1 MNRTIKYF
9 LGVLISIIGLYY
21 AFRQVNFWELWISI
35 KNVNMILI
43 ILAVFILVL
52 SNVIRAWRWQ
62 ILVKPIKDVS
72 FDPAFSSIM
81 IGYFGNSVLPFRMGE
96 FLRAYVVADKTSLT
110 ASTAFGTIVIERILD
125 FVGLSAVMLLI
136 MTVYPLKS
144 IGGSIII
151 IGVIVLSFIAF
162 IFILLFGGLKSTLL
176 VKIEKSSLLKMGL
189 LRKILLFLKNFLD
202 GATTIRATN
211 KLGIILSYTLIIW
224 IMYYCSTYLATI
236 ATGIELE
243 WFGFGVLLIS
253 TTLAISVPAAPGYVG
268 TYHAA
273 AVYIL
278 TNLFDVGRIDAQAA
292 AIILHAVG
300 TIPMVI
306 IGAGYFLN
314 SSVNFKDIKDQELS
328 QNEEI

>member
-1 MNRTIKYF
+1 M
-9 LGVLISIIGLYY
+9 
-21 AFRQVNFWELWISI
+21 
-35 KNVNMILI
+35 I
-43 ILAVFILVL
+43 ILAIVILLL

-72 FDPAFSSIM
+72 FEPAFSSIM

-125 FVGLSAVMLLI
+125 FIGLSAVIILI

-151 IGVIVLSFIAF
+151 GVIVFSLTAF
-162 IFILLFGGLKSTLL
+162 IFIYSFGGFKSTLL
-176 VKIEKSSLLKMGL
+176 VKNEKSSLLRTGV
-189 LRKILLFLKNFLD
+189 LRKILLFIKDILD

-211 KLGIILSYTLIIW
+211 KLGIIFLYTLIIW

-236 ATGIELE
+236 ATGIKLE

-268 TYHAA
+268 TYHAS

-278 TNLFDVGRIDAQAA
+278 TNLFDVGRIDAQAT
-292 AIILHAVG
+292 AIMLHAVG
-300 TIPMVI
+300 TIPIAI

-314 SSVNFKDIKDQELS
+314 SSVNFKDIKDQGS
-328 QNEEI
+328 RIITK

>member
-1 MNRTIKYF
+1 MNRSIKF
-9 LGVLISIIGLYY
+9 ILGVLISIIGLYY
-21 AFRQVNFWELWISI
+21 AFRQINFWELWVSI
-35 KNVNMILI
+35 KNVNFVLI
-43 ILAVFILVL
+43 ILAIFILLL

-62 ILVKPIKDVS
+62 ILVKPINDVS
-72 FDPAFSSIM
+72 FEPAFSSIM

-125 FVGLSAVMLLI
+125 FIGLSAVILLI
-136 MTVYPLKS
+136 MTVYPLKT
-144 IGGSIII
+144 IGGSIIF
-151 IGVIVLSFIAF
+151 GVIVLSLTAF
-162 IFILLFGGLKSTLL
+162 IFIYLFGGVKSTLL
-176 VKIEKSSLLKMGL
+176 VKIEKSSLLQFGL
-189 LRKILLFLKNFLD
+189 LRKILLFIKNILD

-211 KLGIILSYTLIIW
+211 KLGIILLYTLIIW

-253 TTLAISVPAAPGYVG
+253 TTLAISIPAAPGYVG

-278 TNLFDVGRIDAQAA
+278 TNLFNVGRLDAQAA

-300 TIPMVI
+300 TIPIVI

-314 SSVNFKDIKDQELS
+314 SSVNFKDIKDQGLL

>member
-1 MNRTIKYF
+1 VNRSIKF
-9 LGVLISIIGLYY
+9 ILGVLISIIGLYY
-21 AFRQVNFWELWISI
+21 AFRQINFWELWVSL
-35 KNVNMILI
+35 KNVNFVLITIAIVIL
-43 ILAVFILVL
+43 LL

-62 ILVKPIKDVS
+62 ILVKPINDVS
-72 FDPAFSSIM
+72 FEPAFSSIM

-96 FLRAYVVADKTSLT
+96 LLRAYVLADKTSLT

-125 FVGLSAVMLLI
+125 FIGLSAVILLI
-136 MTVYPLKS
+136 MTVYPLKT
-144 IGGSIII
+144 IGGSII
-151 IGVIVLSFIAF
+151 IGVIVLSLTAF
-162 IFILLFGGLKSTLL
+162 IFIFLFSGFKSTLL
-176 VKIEKSSLLKMGL
+176 VKIEKLSLLRFGL
-189 LRKILLFLKNFLD
+189 LRKILLFIKNILD

-211 KLGIILSYTLIIW
+211 KLGIILLYTLIIW

-253 TTLAISVPAAPGYVG
+253 TTLAISIPAAPGYVG

-278 TNLFDVGRIDAQAA
+278 TNLFNVGRLDAQAA

-300 TIPMVI
+300 TIPIVI

-314 SSVNFKDIKDQELS
+314 SSVNFNNINDQGLL

>member
-1 MNRTIKYF
+1 MNRSIKF
-9 LGVLISIIGLYY
+9 ILGVLISIIGLYY
-21 AFRQVNFWELWISI
+21 AFRQINFWELWVSL
-35 KNVNMILI
+35 KNVNFVLITIAIVIL
-43 ILAVFILVL
+43 LL

-62 ILVKPIKDVS
+62 ILVKPINDVS
-72 FDPAFSSIM
+72 FEPAFSSIM

-125 FVGLSAVMLLI
+125 FIGLSAVILLI

-151 IGVIVLSFIAF
+151 GVIVLSLTAF
-162 IFILLFGGLKSTLL
+162 IFIFLFSGFKSTLL
-176 VKIEKSSLLKMGL
+176 VKIEKLSLLRFGL
-189 LRKILLFLKNFLD
+189 LRKILLFIKNILD

-211 KLGIILSYTLIIW
+211 KLGIILLYTLIIW

-243 WFGFGVLLIS
+243 WFEFGVLLIS
-253 TTLAISVPAAPGYVG
+253 TTLAISIPAAPGYVG

-278 TNLFDVGRIDAQAA
+278 TNLFNVDRLDAQAA

-300 TIPMVI
+300 TIPIVI
-306 IGAGYFLN
+306 IGAGYFIN
-314 SSVNFKDIKDQELS
+314 NSVNFKDIKDQGLS

>member
-1 MNRTIKYF
+1 MNRIIKF
-9 LGVLISIIGLYY
+9 ILGVLISVIGLYY
-21 AFRQVNFWELWISI
+21 AFRQINFWELWISI
-35 KNVNMILI
+35 KNVN
-43 ILAVFILVL
+43 FILVILAIVILLL

-72 FDPAFSSIM
+72 FEPAFSSIM

-96 FLRAYVVADKTSLT
+96 FLRAFVVADKTSLT

-125 FVGLSAVMLLI
+125 FIGLSTVILLI
-136 MTVYPLKS
+136 MTVYPLAS
-144 IGGSIII
+144 VGGSII
-151 IGVIVLSFIAF
+151 IGVIVLSLTAF
-162 IFILLFGGLKSTLL
+162 IFFFLFGGFKSSLL
-176 VKIEKSSLLKMGL
+176 VKIEKSSLLRIGL
-189 LRKILLFLKNFLD
+189 LHKILLFIKNFLD

-211 KLGIILSYTLIIW
+211 KLGIILLYTLIIW

-253 TTLAISVPAAPGYVG
+253 TTLAISIPAAPGYVG

-278 TNLFDVGRIDAQAA
+278 TNLFDVGRSNAQAA

-300 TIPMVI
+300 TIPIVI

-314 SSVNFKDIKDQELS
+314 SSLNFKDIKDQGLS

>member
-9 LGVLISIIGLYY
+9 LGVLISVIGLYY

-35 KNVNMILI
+35 KNVNIILI

-96 FLRAYVVADKTSLT
+96 FLRAYVVADKTSLS

-125 FVGLSAVMLLI
+125 FVGLSAVILLI

-151 IGVIVLSFIAF
+151 GVIVLSLTAF
-162 IFILLFGGLKSTLL
+162 IFIFLFGGVKSTFL
-176 VKIEKSSLLKMGL
+176 VKIEKSSLLKMGI
-189 LRKILLFLKNFLD
+189 LRKMLLFLKNFLD

-211 KLGIILSYTLIIW
+211 KLGVILLYTLIIW

-273 AVYIL
+273 VVYIL
-278 TNLFDVGRIDAQAA
+278 NNLFDFGRIDAQAA

-300 TIPMVI
+300 TIPIVI

-314 SSVNFKDIKDQELS
+314 SSVNFKDIKDQGLS

>member
-1 MNRTIKYF
+1 MNRPIKF
-9 LGVLISIIGLYY
+9 ILGVLISVIGLYY
-21 AFRQVNFWELWISI
+21 AFRQINFWELWVSL
-35 KNVNMILI
+35 KNVNFFLITIAIVIL
-43 ILAVFILVL
+43 LL

-72 FDPAFSSIM
+72 FEPAFSSIM

-96 FLRAYVVADKTSLT
+96 FLRAFVVADKTSLT

-125 FVGLSAVMLLI
+125 FIGLSTVILLI
-136 MTVYPLKS
+136 MTVYPLAS
-144 IGGSIII
+144 VGGSII
-151 IGVIVLSFIAF
+151 IGVIVLSLTAF
-162 IFILLFGGLKSTLL
+162 IFFFLFGGFKSSLL
-176 VKIEKSSLLKMGL
+176 VKIEKLSLLRIGL
-189 LRKILLFLKNFLD
+189 LHKILLFIKNFLD

-211 KLGIILSYTLIIW
+211 KLGIILLYTLIIW

-253 TTLAISVPAAPGYVG
+253 TTLAISIPAAPGYVG

-278 TNLFDVGRIDAQAA
+278 TNLFNVGRLDAQAA

-300 TIPMVI
+300 TIPIVI

-314 SSVNFKDIKDQELS
+314 SSVNFKNINDQGLL

>member
-1 MNRTIKYF
+1 MNRIIKF
-9 LGVLISIIGLYY
+9 ILGVLISVIGLYY
-21 AFRQVNFWELWISI
+21 AFRQINFWELWISI
-35 KNVNMILI
+35 KNVN
-43 ILAVFILVL
+43 FILVILAIVILLL

-72 FDPAFSSIM
+72 FEPAFSSIM

-125 FVGLSAVMLLI
+125 FIGLSAVILLI
-136 MTVYPLKS
+136 MTVYPLKT
-144 IGGSIII
+144 IGGSII
-151 IGVIVLSFIAF
+151 IGVIVLSLTAF
-162 IFILLFGGLKSTLL
+162 IFIFLFSGFKSTLL
-176 VKIEKSSLLKMGL
+176 VKIEKLSLLRFGL
-189 LRKILLFLKNFLD
+189 LRKILLFIKNILD

-211 KLGIILSYTLIIW
+211 KLGIILLYTLIIW

-243 WFGFGVLLIS
+243 WFGFGILLIS
-253 TTLAISVPAAPGYVG
+253 TTLAISIPAAPGYVG

-278 TNLFDVGRIDAQAA
+278 TNLFNVGRLDAQAA

-300 TIPMVI
+300 TIPIVI

-314 SSVNFKDIKDQELS
+314 SSVNFKNINDQGLL

>member
-1 MNRTIKYF
+1 MNRIIKF
-9 LGVLISIIGLYY
+9 ILGVLISVIGLYY
-21 AFRQVNFWELWISI
+21 AFRQINFWELWIII
-35 KNVNMILI
+35 KNVN
-43 ILAVFILVL
+43 FILVILAIVILLL
-52 SNVIRAWRWQ
+52 SNIIRAWRWQ
-62 ILVKPIKDVS
+62 ILVKPIKYVS
-72 FDPAFSSIM
+72 FEPAFSSIM

-96 FLRAYVVADKTSLT
+96 FLRAFIVADKTSLT

-125 FVGLSAVMLLI
+125 FIGLSIVILLI
-136 MTVYPLKS
+136 MTVYPLTS
-144 IGGSIII
+144 VGGSII
-151 IGVIVLSFIAF
+151 IGVIVLSLTAF
-162 IFILLFGGLKSTLL
+162 IFFFLFGGFKSSLL
-176 VKIEKSSLLKMGL
+176 VKIEKLSLLRIGL
-189 LRKILLFLKNFLD
+189 LHKILLFIKNFLD

-211 KLGIILSYTLIIW
+211 KLGIILLYTLIIW

-236 ATGIELE
+236 AIGIELE

-253 TTLAISVPAAPGYVG
+253 TTLAISIPAAPGYVG

-278 TNLFDVGRIDAQAA
+278 TNLFDVGRSNAQAA

-300 TIPMVI
+300 TIPIVI

-314 SSVNFKDIKDQELS
+314 SSVNFKDIKDQGLS

>member
-1 MNRTIKYF
+1 MNRIIKF
-9 LGVLISIIGLYY
+9 ILGVLISVIGLYY
-21 AFRQVNFWELWISI
+21 AFRQINFWELWISI
-35 KNVNMILI
+35 KNVN
-43 ILAVFILVL
+43 FILVILAIVILLL

-72 FDPAFSSIM
+72 FEPAFSSIM

-96 FLRAYVVADKTSLT
+96 FLRAFVVADKTSLT

-125 FVGLSAVMLLI
+125 FIGLSIVILLI
-136 MTVYPLKS
+136 MTVYPLTS
-144 IGGSIII
+144 VGGSII
-151 IGVIVLSFIAF
+151 IGVIVLSLTSF
-162 IFILLFGGLKSTLL
+162 IFFFLFGGFKSSLL
-176 VKIEKSSLLKMGL
+176 VKIEKLSLLRIGL
-189 LRKILLFLKNFLD
+189 LHKILLFIKNFLD

-211 KLGIILSYTLIIW
+211 KLGIILLYTLIIW

-236 ATGIELE
+236 AIGIELE

-253 TTLAISVPAAPGYVG
+253 TTLAISIPAAPGYIG

-278 TNLFDVGRIDAQAA
+278 TNLFDVGRSNAQAA

-300 TIPMVI
+300 TIPIVI

-314 SSVNFKDIKDQELS
+314 SSVNFKDIKDQGLS

>member
-1 MNRTIKYF
+1 VNRIIKF
-9 LGVLISIIGLYY
+9 ILGVLISVIGLYY
-21 AFRQVNFWELWISI
+21 AFRQINFWELWISI
-35 KNVNMILI
+35 KNVN
-43 ILAVFILVL
+43 FILVILAIVILLL

-72 FDPAFSSIM
+72 FEPAFSSIM

-96 FLRAYVVADKTSLT
+96 FLRAFVVADKTSLT

-125 FVGLSAVMLLI
+125 FIGLSIVILLI
-136 MTVYPLKS
+136 MTVYPLTS
-144 IGGSIII
+144 VGGSII
-151 IGVIVLSFIAF
+151 IGVIVLSLTAF
-162 IFILLFGGLKSTLL
+162 IFFFLFGGFKSSLL
-176 VKIEKSSLLKMGL
+176 VKIEKSSLLRIGL
-189 LRKILLFLKNFLD
+189 LHKILLFIKNFLD

-211 KLGIILSYTLIIW
+211 KLGIILLYTLIIW

-278 TNLFDVGRIDAQAA
+278 TNLFDVGRSNAQAA

-300 TIPMVI
+300 TIPIVI

-314 SSVNFKDIKDQELS
+314 SSVNFKDIKDQGLS

>member
-1 MNRTIKYF
+1 VNRIIKF
-9 LGVLISIIGLYY
+9 ILGVLISVIGLYY
-21 AFRQVNFWELWISI
+21 AFRQINFWELWIII
-35 KNVNMILI
+35 KNVN
-43 ILAVFILVL
+43 FILVILAIVILLL
-52 SNVIRAWRWQ
+52 SNIIRVWRWQ
-62 ILVKPIKDVS
+62 ILVKPIKYVS
-72 FDPAFSSIM
+72 FEPAFSSIM

-96 FLRAYVVADKTSLT
+96 FLRAFVVADKTSLT

-125 FVGLSAVMLLI
+125 FIGLSIVILLI
-136 MTVYPLKS
+136 MTVYPLTS
-144 IGGSIII
+144 VGGSIII
-151 IGVIVLSFIAF
+151 GVIGLSLTAF
-162 IFILLFGGLKSTLL
+162 IFFFLFGEFKSSLL
-176 VKIEKSSLLKMGL
+176 VKIEKSSLLRIGL
-189 LRKILLFLKNFLD
+189 LHKILLFTKNFLD

-211 KLGIILSYTLIIW
+211 KLGIILLYTLIIW

-253 TTLAISVPAAPGYVG
+253 TTLAISIPAAPGYVG

-273 AVYIL
+273 SVYIL

-300 TIPMVI
+300 TIPIVI

-314 SSVNFKDIKDQELS
+314 NSVNFKDIKDQGLS

>member
-1 MNRTIKYF
+1 VNRTIKYF
-9 LGVLISIIGLYY
+9 LGVLISVIGLYY
-21 AFRQVNFWELWISI
+21 SFRQVNFWELWISI
-35 KNVNMILI
+35 KNVNIILI

-96 FLRAYVVADKTSLT
+96 FLRAYVVANKTSLT

-125 FVGLSAVMLLI
+125 FVGLSAVILLI

-151 IGVIVLSFIAF
+151 GVIVLSLTAF
-162 IFILLFGGLKSTLL
+162 IFIFLFGGVKSTLL
-176 VKIEKSSLLKMGL
+176 VKIEKSSLLRIGL
-189 LRKILLFLKNFLD
+189 LRKILLFIKNFLD

-211 KLGIILSYTLIIW
+211 KLGIILLYTLIIW

-300 TIPMVI
+300 TIPIMI

-314 SSVNFKDIKDQELS
+314 GSVNFKDIKDQGLS

>member
-1 MNRTIKYF
+1 VNRIIKF
-9 LGVLISIIGLYY
+9 ILGVLISVIGLYY
-21 AFRQVNFWELWISI
+21 AFRQINFWELWIII
-35 KNVNMILI
+35 KNVN
-43 ILAVFILVL
+43 FILVILAIVILLL

-72 FDPAFSSIM
+72 FEPAFSSIM

-96 FLRAYVVADKTSLT
+96 FLRAFVVADKTSLT

-125 FVGLSAVMLLI
+125 FIGLSIVILLI
-136 MTVYPLKS
+136 MTVYPLTS
-144 IGGSIII
+144 VGGSII
-151 IGVIVLSFIAF
+151 IGVIVLSLTAF
-162 IFILLFGGLKSTLL
+162 IFFFLFGGFKTSLL
-176 VKIEKSSLLKMGL
+176 VKIEKSSLLRIGL
-189 LRKILLFLKNFLD
+189 LHKILLFIKNFLD

-211 KLGIILSYTLIIW
+211 KLGIILLYTLIIW

-278 TNLFDVGRIDAQAA
+278 TNLFDVGRVDAQAA

-300 TIPMVI
+300 IIPIVI

-314 SSVNFKDIKDQELS
+314 NSVNFKDIKDQELS

>member
-1 MNRTIKYF
+1 VNRSIKF
-9 LGVLISIIGLYY
+9 ILGFLISVIGLYY
-21 AFRQVNFWELWISI
+21 AFRQINFWELWVSI
-35 KNVNMILI
+35 KNVNFVLI
-43 ILAVFILVL
+43 VLAVVIQLL

-62 ILVKPIKDVS
+62 ILAKPIKDVS
-72 FDPAFSSIM
+72 FEPAFSSIM

-96 FLRAYVVADKTSLT
+96 FLRAYVVADKISLT

-125 FVGLSAVMLLI
+125 FIGLSAVILLI
-136 MTVYPLKS
+136 MTVYPLKT
-144 IGGSIII
+144 IGGSII
-151 IGVIVLSFIAF
+151 IGVIVLSLTAF
-162 IFILLFGGLKSTLL
+162 IFIFLFSGFKSTLL
-176 VKIEKSSLLKMGL
+176 VKIEKLSLLRFGL
-189 LRKILLFLKNFLD
+189 LRKILLFIKNILD

-211 KLGIILSYTLIIW
+211 KLGIILLYTLIIW

-253 TTLAISVPAAPGYVG
+253 TTLAISIPAAPGYVG

-278 TNLFDVGRIDAQAA
+278 TNLFNVGRLDAQAA

-300 TIPMVI
+300 TIPIVI

-314 SSVNFKDIKDQELS
+314 SSVNFKNINDQGLL

>member
-1 MNRTIKYF
+1 MNRIIKF
-9 LGVLISIIGLYY
+9 ILGVLISVIGLYY
-21 AFRQVNFWELWISI
+21 AFRQINFWELWISI
-35 KNVNMILI
+35 KNVN
-43 ILAVFILVL
+43 FILVILAIVILLL

-72 FDPAFSSIM
+72 FEPAFSSIM

-96 FLRAYVVADKTSLT
+96 FLRAFVVADKTSLT

-125 FVGLSAVMLLI
+125 FIGLSTVILLI
-136 MTVYPLKS
+136 MTVYPLAS
-144 IGGSIII
+144 VGGSIII
-151 IGVIVLSFIAF
+151 GVIGLSLTAF
-162 IFILLFGGLKSTLL
+162 IFIFLFGGFKSSLL
-176 VKIEKSSLLKMGL
+176 VKIEKSSLLRIGL
-189 LRKILLFLKNFLD
+189 LHKILPFIKNFLD

-211 KLGIILSYTLIIW
+211 KLGIILLYTLIIW

-253 TTLAISVPAAPGYVG
+253 TTLAISIPAAPGYVG

-278 TNLFDVGRIDAQAA
+278 TNLFDVGRSNAQAA

-300 TIPMVI
+300 TIPIVI

-314 SSVNFKDIKDQELS
+314 SSLNFKDIKDQGLS

>member
-1 MNRTIKYF
+1 VNRIIKF
-9 LGVLISIIGLYY
+9 ILGVLISVIGLYY
-21 AFRQVNFWELWISI
+21 AFRQINFWELWISI
-35 KNVNMILI
+35 KNVN
-43 ILAVFILVL
+43 FILVILAIVILLL

-72 FDPAFSSIM
+72 FEPAFSSIM

-96 FLRAYVVADKTSLT
+96 FLRAFVVADKTSLT

-125 FVGLSAVMLLI
+125 FIGLSIVILLI
-136 MTVYPLKS
+136 MTVYPLTS
-144 IGGSIII
+144 VGGSII
-151 IGVIVLSFIAF
+151 IGVIVLSLTAF
-162 IFILLFGGLKSTLL
+162 IFFFLFGGFKSSLL
-176 VKIEKSSLLKMGL
+176 VKIEKSSLLRIGL
-189 LRKILLFLKNFLD
+189 LHKILLFIKNFLD

-211 KLGIILSYTLIIW
+211 KLGIILLYTLIIW

-253 TTLAISVPAAPGYVG
+253 TTLAISIPAAPGYVG

-278 TNLFDVGRIDAQAA
+278 TNLFDVGRSNAQAA

-300 TIPMVI
+300 TIPIVI

-314 SSVNFKDIKDQELS
+314 SSVNFKDIKDQGLS

>member
-1 MNRTIKYF
+1 VNRIIKF
-9 LGVLISIIGLYY
+9 ILGVLISVIGLYY
-21 AFRQVNFWELWISI
+21 AFRQINFWELWIII
-35 KNVNMILI
+35 KNVN
-43 ILAVFILVL
+43 FILVILAIVILLL

-72 FDPAFSSIM
+72 FEPAFSSIM

-96 FLRAYVVADKTSLT
+96 FLRAFVVADKTSLT

-125 FVGLSAVMLLI
+125 FIGLSIVILLI
-136 MTVYPLKS
+136 MTVYPLTS
-144 IGGSIII
+144 VGGSII
-151 IGVIVLSFIAF
+151 IGVIVLSLTAF
-162 IFILLFGGLKSTLL
+162 IFFFLFGGFKSSLL
-176 VKIEKSSLLKMGL
+176 VKIEKLSLLRIGL
-189 LRKILLFLKNFLD
+189 LHKILLFIKNFLD

-211 KLGIILSYTLIIW
+211 KLGIILLYTLIIW

-236 ATGIELE
+236 AIGIELE

-253 TTLAISVPAAPGYVG
+253 TTLAISIPAAPGYVG

-278 TNLFDVGRIDAQAA
+278 TNLFDVGRSNAQAA

-300 TIPMVI
+300 TIPIVI

-314 SSVNFKDIKDQELS
+314 SSVNFKDIKDQGLS

>member
-1 MNRTIKYF
+1 MNRSIKF
-9 LGVLISIIGLYY
+9 ILGFLISVIGLYY
-21 AFRQVNFWELWISI
+21 AFRQINFWELWVSI
-35 KNVNMILI
+35 KNVNFVLI
-43 ILAVFILVL
+43 VLAVVIQLL

-62 ILVKPIKDVS
+62 ILAKPIKDVS
-72 FDPAFSSIM
+72 FEPAFSSIM

-125 FVGLSAVMLLI
+125 FIGLSAVILLI
-136 MTVYPLKS
+136 MTVYPLKT
-144 IGGSIII
+144 IGGSIIF
-151 IGVIVLSFIAF
+151 GVIVLSLTAF
-162 IFILLFGGLKSTLL
+162 IFIYLFGGLKSTLL
-176 VKIEKSSLLKMGL
+176 VKIEKSSLLQFGL
-189 LRKILLFLKNFLD
+189 LRKILLFIKNILD

-211 KLGIILSYTLIIW
+211 KLGIILLYTLIIW

-243 WFGFGVLLIS
+243 WFEIGVLLIS
-253 TTLAISVPAAPGYVG
+253 TTLAISIPAAPGYVG

-278 TNLFDVGRIDAQAA
+278 TNLFNVDRLDAQAA

-300 TIPMVI
+300 TIPIVI
-306 IGAGYFLN
+306 IGAGYFIN
-314 SSVNFKDIKDQELS
+314 SSVNFKDIKDQGLS

>member
-1 MNRTIKYF
+1 MNRSIKF
-9 LGVLISIIGLYY
+9 ILGVLISIIGLYY
-21 AFRQVNFWELWISI
+21 AFRQINFWELWVSL
-35 KNVNMILI
+35 KNVNFVLITIAIVIL
-43 ILAVFILVL
+43 LL

-62 ILVKPIKDVS
+62 ILVKPINDVS
-72 FDPAFSSIM
+72 FEPAFSSIM

-125 FVGLSAVMLLI
+125 FIGLSAVILLI
-136 MTVYPLKS
+136 MTVYPLKT
-144 IGGSIII
+144 IGGSII
-151 IGVIVLSFIAF
+151 IGVIVLSLTAF
-162 IFILLFGGLKSTLL
+162 IFIFLFSGFKSTLL
-176 VKIEKSSLLKMGL
+176 VKIEKLSLLRFGL
-189 LRKILLFLKNFLD
+189 LRKILLFIKNILD

-211 KLGIILSYTLIIW
+211 KLGIILLYTLIIW

-243 WFGFGVLLIS
+243 WFEIGVLLIS
-253 TTLAISVPAAPGYVG
+253 TTLAISIPAAPGYVG

-278 TNLFDVGRIDAQAA
+278 TNLFNVDRLDAQAA

-300 TIPMVI
+300 TIPIVI
-306 IGAGYFLN
+306 IGAGYFIN
-314 SSVNFKDIKDQELS
+314 NSVNFKDIKDQGLS

>member
-9 LGVLISIIGLYY
+9 LGVLISVIGLYY

-35 KNVNMILI
+35 KNVNIILI
-43 ILAVFILVL
+43 LLAVFILVL

-110 ASTAFGTIVIERILD
+110 ASTAFGTIVVERILD
-125 FVGLSAVMLLI
+125 FVGLSALILLI

-144 IGGSIII
+144 IGGFII
-151 IGVIVLSFIAF
+151 IGVIVLSLTAF
-162 IFILLFGGLKSTLL
+162 IFILLFGGFKSTLL
-176 VKIEKSSLLKMGL
+176 VKIKKSSLLKMGL

-211 KLGIILSYTLIIW
+211 KLGIILLYTLIIW

-300 TIPMVI
+300 TIPIVI
-306 IGAGYFLN
+306 IGAWYFLN
-314 SSVNFKDIKDQELS
+314 SSVNIKDIKDQGLS

>member
-1 MNRTIKYF
+1 MNRSIKF
-9 LGVLISIIGLYY
+9 ILGVLISVIGLYY
-21 AFRQVNFWELWISI
+21 AFRQINFWELWISI
-35 KNVNMILI
+35 KNVDFVLT
-43 ILAVFILVL
+43 ILAIVILLL

-72 FDPAFSSIM
+72 FEPAFSSIM

-125 FVGLSAVMLLI
+125 FIGLSAVILLI
-136 MTVYPLKS
+136 MTVYPLKT
-144 IGGSIII
+144 IGGSII
-151 IGVIVLSFIAF
+151 IGVIVLSLTAF
-162 IFILLFGGLKSTLL
+162 IFIFLFSGFKSTLL
-176 VKIEKSSLLKMGL
+176 VKIEKLSLLRFGL
-189 LRKILLFLKNFLD
+189 LRKILLFIKNILD

-211 KLGIILSYTLIIW
+211 KLGIILLYTLIIW

-253 TTLAISVPAAPGYVG
+253 TTLAISIPAAPGYVG

-278 TNLFDVGRIDAQAA
+278 TNLFNVGRLDAQAA
-292 AIILHAVG
+292 AITLHAVG
-300 TIPMVI
+300 TIPIVI

-314 SSVNFKDIKDQELS
+314 SSVNFKNINDQGLL

>member
-1 MNRTIKYF
+1 VNRIIKF
-9 LGVLISIIGLYY
+9 ILGVLISVIGLYY
-21 AFRQVNFWELWISI
+21 AFRQINFWELWIII
-35 KNVNMILI
+35 KNVN
-43 ILAVFILVL
+43 FILVILAIVILLL
-52 SNVIRAWRWQ
+52 SNIIRAWRWQ

-72 FDPAFSSIM
+72 FEPAFSSIM

-96 FLRAYVVADKTSLT
+96 FLRAFVVADKTSLT

-125 FVGLSAVMLLI
+125 FIGLSIVILLI
-136 MTVYPLKS
+136 MTVYPLTS
-144 IGGSIII
+144 VGGSII
-151 IGVIVLSFIAF
+151 IGVIVLSLTAF
-162 IFILLFGGLKSTLL
+162 IFFFLFGGFKSSLL
-176 VKIEKSSLLKMGL
+176 VKIEKLSLLRIGL
-189 LRKILLFLKNFLD
+189 LHKILLFIKNFLD

-211 KLGIILSYTLIIW
+211 KLGIILLYTLIIW
-224 IMYYCSTYLATI
+224 IMYYCSTFLATI
-236 ATGIELE
+236 AIGIELE

-300 TIPMVI
+300 TIPIVI

-314 SSVNFKDIKDQELS
+314 NSVNFKDIKDQGLL

>member
-1 MNRTIKYF
+1 VNRTIKYF
-9 LGVLISIIGLYY
+9 LGVFISVTGLYY

-35 KNVNMILI
+35 KNVNIILI
-43 ILAVFILVL
+43 LLAVFILVL

-110 ASTAFGTIVIERILD
+110 ASTAFGTIVIERMLD
-125 FVGLSAVMLLI
+125 FVGLSVVMLLI
-136 MTVYPLKS
+136 MTVYPLES
-144 IGGSIII
+144 IGGSII
-151 IGVIVLSFIAF
+151 IGVIVLSLTAF
-162 IFILLFGGLKSTLL
+162 IFILLFGGSKSTLL

-189 LRKILLFLKNFLD
+189 LRKILLLLKNFLD

-211 KLGIILSYTLIIW
+211 KLGVLLYTLIIW

-300 TIPMVI
+300 TIPIVI

-314 SSVNFKDIKDQELS
+314 SSVNFKDIKDQGLS

>member
-1 MNRTIKYF
+1 VNRIIKF
-9 LGVLISIIGLYY
+9 ILGVLISVIGLYY
-21 AFRQVNFWELWISI
+21 AFRQINFWELWIII
-35 KNVNMILI
+35 KNVN
-43 ILAVFILVL
+43 FILVILAIVILLL
-52 SNVIRAWRWQ
+52 SNIIRAWRWQ
-62 ILVKPIKDVS
+62 ILVKPIKYVS
-72 FDPAFSSIM
+72 FEPAFSSIM

-96 FLRAYVVADKTSLT
+96 FLRAFVVADKTSLT

-125 FVGLSAVMLLI
+125 FIGLSTVILLI
-136 MTVYPLKS
+136 MTVYPLAS
-144 IGGSIII
+144 IGGSII
-151 IGVIVLSFIAF
+151 IGVIVLSLTAF
-162 IFILLFGGLKSTLL
+162 IFIFLFGGFKSTLL

-189 LRKILLFLKNFLD
+189 FRKVLLFLMNFLD

-211 KLGIILSYTLIIW
+211 KLGVILLYTLIIW

-278 TNLFDVGRIDAQAA
+278 TNLFDVGRVDAQAA

-300 TIPMVI
+300 TIPIVI

>member
-9 LGVLISIIGLYY
+9 LGVLISVIGLYY

-35 KNVNMILI
+35 KNVNIILI
-43 ILAVFILVL
+43 LLAVFILVL

-110 ASTAFGTIVIERILD
+110 ASTAFGTIVVERILD
-125 FVGLSAVMLLI
+125 FVGLSALILLI

-144 IGGSIII
+144 IGGFII
-151 IGVIVLSFIAF
+151 IGVIVLSLTAF
-162 IFILLFGGLKSTLL
+162 IFILLFGGFKSTLL
-176 VKIEKSSLLKMGL
+176 VKIKKSSLLKMGL

-202 GATTIRATN
+202 GATTIRATK
-211 KLGIILSYTLIIW
+211 KLGVILLYTLVIW

-253 TTLAISVPAAPGYVG
+253 TTLAISVPAAPGYIG

-300 TIPMVI
+300 TIPIVI
-306 IGAGYFLN
+306 IGAWYFLN
-314 SSVNFKDIKDQELS
+314 SSVNIKDINDQGLS

>member
-1 MNRTIKYF
+1 MNRIIKF
-9 LGVLISIIGLYY
+9 ILGVLISVIGLYY
-21 AFRQVNFWELWISI
+21 AFRQINFWELWIII
-35 KNVNMILI
+35 KNVN
-43 ILAVFILVL
+43 FILVILAIVILLL
-52 SNVIRAWRWQ
+52 SNIIRAWRWQ
-62 ILVKPIKDVS
+62 ILVKPIKYVS
-72 FDPAFSSIM
+72 FEPAFSSIM

-96 FLRAYVVADKTSLT
+96 FLRAFVVADKTSLT

-125 FVGLSAVMLLI
+125 FIGLSIVILLI
-136 MTVYPLKS
+136 MTVYPLTS
-144 IGGSIII
+144 VGGSII
-151 IGVIVLSFIAF
+151 IGVIVLSLTSF
-162 IFILLFGGLKSTLL
+162 IFFFLFGGFKSSLL
-176 VKIEKSSLLKMGL
+176 VKIEKSSLLRIGL
-189 LRKILLFLKNFLD
+189 LHKLLPFIKNFLD

-211 KLGIILSYTLIIW
+211 KLGIILLYTLIIW

-300 TIPMVI
+300 TIPIVI

-314 SSVNFKDIKDQELS
+314 SSVNFKDIKDQGLS

>member
-1 MNRTIKYF
+1 MNRSIKF
-9 LGVLISIIGLYY
+9 ILGVLISIIGLYY
-21 AFRQVNFWELWISI
+21 AFRQINFWELWVSL
-35 KNVNMILI
+35 KNVNFVLITIAIVIL
-43 ILAVFILVL
+43 LL

-72 FDPAFSSIM
+72 FEPAFSSIM

-125 FVGLSAVMLLI
+125 FIGLSAVILLI

-151 IGVIVLSFIAF
+151 GVIVLSLTAF
-162 IFILLFGGLKSTLL
+162 IFIFLFSGFKSTLL
-176 VKIEKSSLLKMGL
+176 VKIEKLSLLRFGL
-189 LRKILLFLKNFLD
+189 LRKILLFIKNILD

-211 KLGIILSYTLIIW
+211 KLGIILLYTLIIW

-253 TTLAISVPAAPGYVG
+253 TTLAISIPAAPGYVG

-278 TNLFDVGRIDAQAA
+278 TNLFNVGRLDAQAA

-300 TIPMVI
+300 TIPIVI

-314 SSVNFKDIKDQELS
+314 SSVNFKNINDQGLL

>member
-1 MNRTIKYF
+1 MNRIIKF
-9 LGVLISIIGLYY
+9 ILGVLISVIGLYY
-21 AFRQVNFWELWISI
+21 AFRQINFWELWIII
-35 KNVNMILI
+35 KNVN
-43 ILAVFILVL
+43 FILVILAIVILLL

-96 FLRAYVVADKTSLT
+96 FLRAFVVADKTSLT

-125 FVGLSAVMLLI
+125 FIGLSIVILLI
-136 MTVYPLKS
+136 MTVYPLTS
-144 IGGSIII
+144 VGGSII
-151 IGVIVLSFIAF
+151 IGVIVLSLTAF
-162 IFILLFGGLKSTLL
+162 IFFFLFGGFKSSLL
-176 VKIEKSSLLKMGL
+176 VKIEKSSLLRIGL
-189 LRKILLFLKNFLD
+189 LHKILLFIKNFLD

-211 KLGIILSYTLIIW
+211 KLGIILLYTLIIW

-253 TTLAISVPAAPGYVG
+253 TTLAISIPAAPGYVG

-278 TNLFDVGRIDAQAA
+278 TNLFDVGRSNAQAA

-300 TIPMVI
+300 TIPIVI

-314 SSVNFKDIKDQELS
+314 SSVNFKDIKDQGLS

>member
-1 MNRTIKYF
+1 MNRIIKF
-9 LGVLISIIGLYY
+9 ILGVLISVIGLYY
-21 AFRQVNFWELWISI
+21 AFRQINFWELWIII
-35 KNVNMILI
+35 KNVN
-43 ILAVFILVL
+43 FILVILAIVILLL

-62 ILVKPIKDVS
+62 ILVKPINDVS
-72 FDPAFSSIM
+72 FEPAFSSIM

-96 FLRAYVVADKTSLT
+96 FLRAFVVADKTSLT

-125 FVGLSAVMLLI
+125 FIGLSIVILLI
-136 MTVYPLKS
+136 MTVYPLAS
-144 IGGSIII
+144 VGGSIII
-151 IGVIVLSFIAF
+151 GVIGLSLTAF
-162 IFILLFGGLKSTLL
+162 IFIFLFGGFKSSLL
-176 VKIEKSSLLKMGL
+176 VKIEKSSLLRIGL
-189 LRKILLFLKNFLD
+189 LHKILPFIKNFLD

-211 KLGIILSYTLIIW
+211 KLGIILLYTLIIW

-236 ATGIELE
+236 AIGIELE

-253 TTLAISVPAAPGYVG
+253 TTLAISIPAAPGYVG

-278 TNLFDVGRIDAQAA
+278 TNLFDVGRSNAQAA

-300 TIPMVI
+300 TIPIVI

-314 SSVNFKDIKDQELS
+314 SSLNFKDIKDQGLS

>member
-1 MNRTIKYF
+1 VNRIIKF
-9 LGVLISIIGLYY
+9 ILGVLISVIGLYY
-21 AFRQVNFWELWISI
+21 AFRQINFWELWISI
-35 KNVNMILI
+35 KNVN
-43 ILAVFILVL
+43 FILVILAIVILLL

-72 FDPAFSSIM
+72 FEPAFSSIM

-96 FLRAYVVADKTSLT
+96 FLRAFVVAGKTSLT

-125 FVGLSAVMLLI
+125 FIGLSTVILLI
-136 MTVYPLKS
+136 MTVYPLAS
-144 IGGSIII
+144 VGGSIII
-151 IGVIVLSFIAF
+151 GVIGLSLTAF
-162 IFILLFGGLKSTLL
+162 IFIFLFGGFKSSLL
-176 VKIEKSSLLKMGL
+176 VKIEKSSLLQFGL
-189 LRKILLFLKNFLD
+189 LRKILLFIKDILD

-211 KLGIILSYTLIIW
+211 KLGIILLYTLIIW

-253 TTLAISVPAAPGYVG
+253 TTLAISIPAAPGYVG

-278 TNLFDVGRIDAQAA
+278 TNLFNVGRLDAQAA

-300 TIPMVI
+300 TIPIVI

-314 SSVNFKDIKDQELS
+314 SSVNFKNINDQGLL

>member
-1 MNRTIKYF
+1 MNRSIKF
-9 LGVLISIIGLYY
+9 ILGVLISIIGLYY
-21 AFRQVNFWELWISI
+21 AFRQINFWELWVSL
-35 KNVNMILI
+35 KNVNFVLITIAIVIL
-43 ILAVFILVL
+43 LL

-62 ILVKPIKDVS
+62 ILVKPINDVS
-72 FDPAFSSIM
+72 FEPAFSSIM

-125 FVGLSAVMLLI
+125 FIGLSAVILLI
-136 MTVYPLKS
+136 MTVYPLKT
-144 IGGSIII
+144 IGGSII
-151 IGVIVLSFIAF
+151 IGVIVLSLTAF
-162 IFILLFGGLKSTLL
+162 IFIFLFSGFKSTLL
-176 VKIEKSSLLKMGL
+176 VKIEKLSLLRFGL
-189 LRKILLFLKNFLD
+189 LRKILLFIKNILD

-211 KLGIILSYTLIIW
+211 KLGIILLYTLIIW

-253 TTLAISVPAAPGYVG
+253 TSLAISIPAAPGYVG

-278 TNLFDVGRIDAQAA
+278 TNLFNVDRLDAQAA

-300 TIPMVI
+300 TIPIVI

-314 SSVNFKDIKDQELS
+314 SSVNFKNINDQGLL

>member
-1 MNRTIKYF
+1 VNRIIKF
-9 LGVLISIIGLYY
+9 ILGVLISVIGLYY
-21 AFRQVNFWELWISI
+21 AFRQINFWELWISI
-35 KNVNMILI
+35 KNVN
-43 ILAVFILVL
+43 FILVILAIVILLL

-72 FDPAFSSIM
+72 FEPAFSSIM

-96 FLRAYVVADKTSLT
+96 FLRAFVVADKTSLT

-125 FVGLSAVMLLI
+125 FIGLSTVILLI
-136 MTVYPLKS
+136 MTVYPLAS
-144 IGGSIII
+144 VGGSIII
-151 IGVIVLSFIAF
+151 GVIGLSLTAF
-162 IFILLFGGLKSTLL
+162 IFIFLFGGFKSSLL
-176 VKIEKSSLLKMGL
+176 VKIEKSSLLRIGL
-189 LRKILLFLKNFLD
+189 LHKILPFIKNFLD

-211 KLGIILSYTLIIW
+211 KLGIILLYTLIIW

-253 TTLAISVPAAPGYVG
+253 TTLAISIPAAPGYVG

-278 TNLFDVGRIDAQAA
+278 TNLFDVGRSNAQAA

-300 TIPMVI
+300 TIPIVI

-314 SSVNFKDIKDQELS
+314 SSLNFKDIKDQGLS

>member
-9 LGVLISIIGLYY
+9 LGVLISVIGLYY
-21 AFRQVNFWELWISI
+21 AFRQVNFWELWINI
-35 KNVNMILI
+35 KNVNIILI

-110 ASTAFGTIVIERILD
+110 ASTSFGTIVIERILD
-125 FVGLSAVMLLI
+125 FVGLSALILLI

-144 IGGSIII
+144 IGGFII
-151 IGVIVLSFIAF
+151 IGVIVLSLTAF
-162 IFILLFGGLKSTLL
+162 IFILLFGGFKSTLL
-176 VKIEKSSLLKMGL
+176 VKIKKSSLLKMGL

-211 KLGIILSYTLIIW
+211 KLGVILLYTLIIW

-243 WFGFGVLLIS
+243 WFGIGVLLIS
-253 TTLAISVPAAPGYVG
+253 TSLAISVPAAPGYVG

-300 TIPMVI
+300 TIPIVI
-306 IGAGYFLN
+306 IGAWYFLN
-314 SSVNFKDIKDQELS
+314 SSVNFKDIKDQGLS